1 MKMTNYGHDEL
12 YHYGILGMRWGRR
25 KASIAGP
32 TPKTPKW
39 GVKKDG
45 YERRDPSRN
54 STADTYERHK
64 PKIGKALASL
74 AKKTKNPINAKK
86 DNLSDDAKEA
96 YKLKRKKLSEMS
108 NAELKKLNE
117 RTNLERNYK
126 QNNPGAL
133 KTGMAIAGTVAA
145 ALGTV
150 VALYSNG
157 HKIIKIGQAI
167 VKKAA
172 TK

>member
-25 KASIAGP
+25 KESVAGSG
-32 TPKTPKW
+32 K
-39 GVKKDG
+39 VK
-45 YERRDPSRN
+45 N
-54 STADTYERHK
+54 T
-64 PKIGKALASL
+64 
-74 AKKTKNPINAKK
+74 KK

-133 KTGMAIAGTVAA
+133 KTGMAIAGTAAA

>member
-25 KASIAGP
+25 KESVAGSGS
-32 TPKTPKW
+32 KISGK
-39 GVKKDG
+39 VKKM
-45 YERRDPSRN
+45 
-54 STADTYERHK
+54 
-64 PKIGKALASL
+64 
-74 AKKTKNPINAKK
+74 KKN
-86 DNLSDDAKEA
+86 NLSDDAKEA

>member
-25 KASIAGP
+25 KESVAGSGS
-32 TPKTPKW
+32 KISGK
-39 GVKKDG
+39 VK
-45 YERRDPSRN
+45 N
-54 STADTYERHK
+54 T
-64 PKIGKALASL
+64 
-74 AKKTKNPINAKK
+74 KKN
-86 DNLSDDAKEA
+86 NLSDDAKEA
-96 YKLKRKKLSEMS
+96 YKLKRKMLSEMS

>member
-25 KASIAGP
+25 KESVAGSGL
-32 TPKTPKW
+32 KISGK
-39 GVKKDG
+39 VK
-45 YERRDPSRN
+45 N
-54 STADTYERHK
+54 T
-64 PKIGKALASL
+64 
-74 AKKTKNPINAKK
+74 KKN
-86 DNLSDDAKEA
+86 NLSDDAKEA

>member
-25 KASIAGP
+25 KESVAGSGS
-32 TPKTPKW
+32 KISRK
-39 GVKKDG
+39 VK
-45 YERRDPSRN
+45 N
-54 STADTYERHK
+54 T
-64 PKIGKALASL
+64 
-74 AKKTKNPINAKK
+74 KKN
-86 DNLSDDAKEA
+86 NLSDDAKEA

>member
-1 MKMTNYGHDEL
+1 MKITNYGHDEL

-25 KASIAGP
+25 KESVAGSG
-32 TPKTPKW
+32 K
-39 GVKKDG
+39 VK
-45 YERRDPSRN
+45 N
-54 STADTYERHK
+54 T
-64 PKIGKALASL
+64 
-74 AKKTKNPINAKK
+74 KKN
-86 DNLSDDAKEA
+86 NLSDDAKEA

-133 KTGMAIAGTVAA
+133 KTSMVIAGTVAA

-150 VALYSNG
+150 VSLYSNG

>member
-25 KASIAGP
+25 KESVAGSGS
-32 TPKTPKW
+32 KISEK
-39 GVKKDG
+39 VK
-45 YERRDPSRN
+45 N
-54 STADTYERHK
+54 T
-64 PKIGKALASL
+64 
-74 AKKTKNPINAKK
+74 KKN
-86 DNLSDDAKEA
+86 NLSDDAKEA